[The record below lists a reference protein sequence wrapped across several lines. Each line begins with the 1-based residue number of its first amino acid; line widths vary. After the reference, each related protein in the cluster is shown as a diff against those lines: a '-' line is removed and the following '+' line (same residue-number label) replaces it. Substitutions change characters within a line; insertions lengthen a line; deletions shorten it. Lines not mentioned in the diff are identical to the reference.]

1 MGSNKGL
8 FIYFLI
14 ILTILNNLSI
24 NKNNKKSKTIKC
36 ATLLLPSFFGL
47 KLHHVVNSV
56 KILIFLQS
64 AKLVLTLINDF
75 CSRRLGSVPQGYKPL
90 KLNFL

>member
-1 MGSNKGL
+1 MHYSRVQ
-8 FIYFLI
+8 
-14 ILTILNNLSI
+14 
-24 NKNNKKSKTIKC
+24 
-36 ATLLLPSFFGL
+36 AVHLPSFFGL

-75 CSRRLGSVPQGYKPL
+75 SSRRVGSVPQGYKPL

>member
-1 MGSNKGL
+1 MHYSRVQPVH
-8 FIYFLI
+8 
-14 ILTILNNLSI
+14 
-24 NKNNKKSKTIKC
+24 
-36 ATLLLPSFFGL
+36 LPSFFGL

-75 CSRRLGSVPQGYKPL
+75 SSRRVGSVPQGYKPL